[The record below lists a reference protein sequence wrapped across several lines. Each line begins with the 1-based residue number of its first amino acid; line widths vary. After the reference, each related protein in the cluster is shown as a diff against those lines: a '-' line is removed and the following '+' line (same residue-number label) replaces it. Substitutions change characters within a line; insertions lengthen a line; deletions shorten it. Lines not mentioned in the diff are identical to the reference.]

1 VPAPAPGL
9 RVQLGFA
16 GGTAEAGRSAASIR
30 PTRRRLPPR
39 ARRPSC
45 FRNSSCRAGAPQ
57 LVLGS
62 RSLRLCCGSLTHG
75 ASILGRFGHHMHLPL
90 AVGSIAHDITLSVDV
105 HPYILACVTPAS
117 PLLERWRHIR
127 DTLFFRAQMPW
138 KDFHAFVLAHLPVCG
153 APCRPGPLGAVRL
166 EVCARDTD
174 AHKRQR
180 PVRALGRCSQRPR
193 NMTSPLFAKQATQG
207 WATTMPCEPCFS
219 LAHLSTHQRSR
230 AQLSHR

>member
-1 VPAPAPGL
+1 
-9 RVQLGFA
+9 
-16 GGTAEAGRSAASIR
+16 
-30 PTRRRLPPR
+30 
-39 ARRPSC
+39 
-45 FRNSSCRAGAPQ
+45 
-57 LVLGS
+57 
-62 RSLRLCCGSLTHG
+62 
-75 ASILGRFGHHMHLPL
+75 MHLPL
-90 AVGSIAHDITLSVDV
+90 AVGSIAHDITPSVDV
-105 HPYILACVTPAS
+105 HPYILACVIPAS

-153 APCRPGPLGAVRL
+153 APCRARPLGAVRL

-230 AQLSHR
+230 AQFSHRWARASAVGARHSPGNRVLLRIKRWHSRVGKPCVRDNGCDAPDMHRRDTRPVLKRHV